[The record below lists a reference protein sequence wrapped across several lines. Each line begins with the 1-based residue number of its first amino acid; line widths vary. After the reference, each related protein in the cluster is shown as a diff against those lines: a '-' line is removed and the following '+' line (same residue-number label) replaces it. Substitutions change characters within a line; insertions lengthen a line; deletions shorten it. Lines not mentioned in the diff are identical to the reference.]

1 LLRSLATTVVLA
13 GLYYLLPLDHTKNVP
28 VTLVAGLLILAAVT
42 VWQLR
47 VISRGPLR
55 GRGPRPARRP
65 AAINGRILG
74 PDPPSSLATHRNLA
88 YWTGKVKNAA
98 PGEPIQEV
106 TGGQRRMVHEQATD
120 QLCPEQARHSATR

>member
-1 LLRSLATTVVLA
+1 MLRSLATTVVLA

-65 AAINGRILG
+65 AAHQRADPG
-74 PDPPSSLATHRNLA
+74 PPNSLATHRNLA